1 MITTW
6 FGDDPGPCPVDDAPH
21 TTCVSPDYALTAP
34 VLGAGPV
41 APTVVAV
48 QRPLVLDQAVI
59 PPVQSTVISEE
70 FTTKTYRRR
79 TAAPP
84 TGRYRVHDKGK

>member
-1 MITTW
+1 MTTW

-21 TTCVSPDYALTAP
+21 TTCVSPDYALTVP
-34 VLGAGPV
+34 LTGNRSV

-59 PPVQSTVISEE
+59 PPVQSTVES